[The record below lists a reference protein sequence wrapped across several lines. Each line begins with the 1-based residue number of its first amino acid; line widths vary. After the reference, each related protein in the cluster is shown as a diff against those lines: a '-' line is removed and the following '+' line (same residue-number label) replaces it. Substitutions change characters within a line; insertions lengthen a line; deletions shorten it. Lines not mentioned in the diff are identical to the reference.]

1 MQIGQK
7 LSELRKAKKFTQGD
21 IQARSGLLRS
31 YTSRVEHGQTVP
43 SITTLEKYAR
53 ALEVPLY
60 RLFYEGEEPPKIPK
74 LPPAESMEPMG
85 DASGEEW
92 PEFRSLVKALSRM
105 NDRQRAL
112 LLGLTQRMAQRKRE
126 DPSTS
131 S

>member
-1 MQIGQK
+1 MQIGQR
-7 LSELRKAKKFTQGD
+7 LRELRKARKFTQGD
-21 IQARSGLLRS
+21 IQKRAGLLRS

-60 RLFYEGEEPPKIPK
+60 RLFYEGEEPPATPQ

-92 PEFRSLVKALSRM
+92 PEFRILTKALSRM
-105 NDRQRAL
+105 NGRERAL
-112 LLGLTQRMAQRKRE
+112 LLGLAQRMARRKRE
-126 DPSTS
+126 HAGTS
-131 S
+131 

>member
-1 MQIGQK
+1 MQIGQR
-7 LSELRKAKKFTQGD
+7 LRELRKARNFTQGD
-21 IQARSGLLRS
+21 IQKRAGLLRS

-60 RLFYEGEEPPKIPK
+60 RLFYEGEEPPEKPK

-92 PEFRSLVKALSRM
+92 PELRILAKALSRM
-105 NDRQRAL
+105 NDRERAV
-112 LLGLTQRMAQRKRE
+112 LLGLAQRMARRKRE
-126 DPSTS
+126 DASTS
-131 S
+131 R

>member
-1 MQIGQK
+1 MQIGQR
-7 LSELRKAKKFTQGD
+7 LRELRKAKDFTQGD
-21 IQARSGLLRS
+21 IQERTRLLRS

-60 RLFYEGEEPPKIPK
+60 RLFYAGEEPPEKPK
-74 LPPAESMEPMG
+74 LLPAESMDPMG

-92 PEFRSLVKALSRM
+92 PEFRRVVKALSRM
-105 NDRQRAL
+105 NDRERAL
-112 LLGLTQRMAQRKRE
+112 LLGLTQQMARRKRE